1 MSFSLY
7 IINLI
12 GTQSV
17 MFEPNSQPVISAV
30 PPSAEVTASSGA
42 FWSLLLQEIVQV
54 VLPALILALVVHL
67 YLAQAT
73 VVYGQSMEP
82 NLSARQRLIVDKIS
96 YRLRAPQRDDI
107 VVLNVPDIND
117 LLVKRIVG
125 LPGEVIEIRD
135 GMVLVNGETL
145 PEPFPHGTMPQN
157 MAPITLAP
165 LQYFVM
171 GDNRNNSN
179 DSRSFGPITRNDI
192 LGRVWLRY
200 WPLEQFTFFQH

>member
-1 MSFSLY
+1 MPTKRYTKACGLSRLY
-7 IINLI
+7 FISNIIINLI
-12 GTQSV
+12 GMQSV
-17 MFEPNSQPVISAV
+17 MFEPDSQSIISAV
-30 PPSAEVTASSGA
+30 TPRAEPTASPGA

-107 VVLNVPDIND
+107 VVLNVPEISD

-135 GMVLVNGETL
+135 GSVMVNGQTL

-157 MAPITLAP
+157 MARWLRSNTLLWAITAATATTAVALAP
-165 LQYFVM
+165 LPGMIF
-171 GDNRNNSN
+171 
-179 DSRSFGPITRNDI
+179 
-192 LGRVWLRY
+192 
-200 WPLEQFTFFQH
+200 

>member
-1 MSFSLY
+1 M
-7 IINLI
+7 
-12 GTQSV
+12 GMQSV
-17 MFEPNSQPVISAV
+17 MFEPESRSVTSVITPSTESTV
-30 PPSAEVTASSGA
+30 PLGS

-54 VLPALILALVVHL
+54 VLPALVLALVVHL

-82 NLSARQRLIVDKIS
+82 NLSAKQRLIVDKIS

-107 VVLNVPDIND
+107 VVLNVPAITD

-135 GMVLVNGETL
+135 GNVIVNGQPL

-157 MAPITLAP
+157 MASITLAP

-171 GDNRNNSN
+171 GDNRGNSN
-179 DSRSFGPITRNDI
+179 DSRSFGPITRDDI